1 MASKRQ
7 NPLRKPQDFEKI
19 GPTDIDG
26 VEASDLP
33 DHGRGPVETNIGKE
47 MRRKPPMQTGEN
59 ETGDVGIRGEPD
71 IADAKDH
78 GGRKRN

>member
-26 VEASDLP
+26 VEVCRAVKGEFFGESELVEAS
-33 DHGRGPVETNIGKE
+33 GERRGSASVCT
-47 MRRKPPMQTGEN
+47 RL
-59 ETGDVGIRGEPD
+59 
-71 IADAKDH
+71 
-78 GGRKRN
+78 